1 MEVAKV
7 EGFSDG
13 VFGVAKTLLV
23 YLVVT
28 PRFVEGKSNAELLNE
43 LGKLWPY

>member
-13 VFGVAKTLLV
+13 VFGVAMTLLV
-23 YLVVT
+23 YQVVT
-28 PRFVEGKSNAELLNE
+28 LVLLKGNQIQNC
-43 LGKLWPY
+43 